1 MLTENLKS
9 SGTVTL
15 VLTDEHGNVK
25 ATEKANLIVNT
36 GLAFI
41 TSRMLGETSPI
52 VSHIQL
58 GSDESE
64 YPVRPIDVDLTAPLL
79 PRAALTQAGQQ
90 VQTTVAND
98 SVQYVASFIAGQ
110 AVGPIREAGLFTAVA
125 GGTMIARTKFL
136 VINKGA
142 LDTLAI
148 TWKIAIAQ

>member
-25 ATEKANLIVNT
+25 ATEQSNLIVNT

-41 TSRMLGETSPI
+41 TSRLLGNATPI
-52 VSHIQL
+52 VSYIQL

-64 YPVRPIDVDLTAPLL
+64 YPVRPIDTDLIVPLL
-79 PRAALTQAGQQ
+79 PRVALLQPGTQ
-90 VQTTVAND
+90 VETTVAND
-98 SVQYVASFIAGQ
+98 SVQYAASFTAGQ

-125 GGTMIARTKFL
+125 GGTMVARTKFL
-136 VINKGA
+136 VINKGP